1 MRDFPEPYR
10 LADETMRGL
19 NRRALRRVEAVE
31 AKIRSGKFDELN
43 LMTELDVLYE
53 TLDRDNRRAL
63 KKLYRERYEEI
74 WIYLKGKPPEEDELD
89 EMVELALTSLLGE
102 VNPLTGYRYETEA
115 IRKRDRAKEAILS
128 SPTKAQK
135 QIQME
140 KALRYWSAQ
149 TGFYVDIIA
158 DEAATRAMKDAGVQ
172 KVRWMIYGDDRVC
185 GQCEALNGTVWEIEK
200 LPEKPHLRCRC
211 WLKPA

>member
-1 MRDFPEPYR
+1 M
-10 LADETMRGL
+10 
-19 NRRALRRVEAVE
+19 
-31 AKIRSGKFDELN
+31 
-43 LMTELDVLYE
+43 
-53 TLDRDNRRAL
+53 
-63 KKLYRERYEEI
+63 
-74 WIYLKGKPPEEDELD
+74 
-89 EMVELALTSLLGE
+89 LALTSLLGE

-172 KVRWMIYGDDRVC
+172 KVRWMI
-185 GQCEALNGTVWEIEK
+185 
-200 LPEKPHLRCRC
+200 
-211 WLKPA
+211 